1 MLSTHL
7 ISLRAD
13 EVRSMPT
20 THLIQQPIVRYIAE
34 QIGSPRDTPSSSEV
48 TRPILL
54 GDSGAARHLRS
65 QIQRIAPYFRIALI
79 RGECGAGEVVVARA
93 IHARSVGAQGPFV
106 VASAAVFADAV
117 ADPSALRFAA
127 PLVDAAEGGTLYLKR
142 VGDLS
147 AVQQEALAQFFR
159 DRWERRS
166 SSSVNGSRKFDRRH
180 AYSPNARGYGMRIL
194 AASDRDLRT
203 LAAVGQFRQDL
214 YAHLSSVEIVV
225 PPLRE
230 RLDDIPVLATWLLR
244 WLAEQTG
251 QSSKHFSQAAL
262 AHLQERMWRRNLREL
277 EEVVAQA
284 AALADGCMI
293 EPYHLAAFG
302 EAATIAPVPAASPR
316 IERLSEVVQRHV
328 LDVLTRCGGNKL
340 RTAELLGISR
350 STLYRMLDSNADAMS
365 VLQD

>member
-1 MLSTHL
+1 
-7 ISLRAD
+7 
-13 EVRSMPT
+13 MPT
-20 THLIQQPIVRYIAE
+20 THLIQPPIVRHIANS
-34 QIGSPRDTPSSSEV
+34 IGHPGDAPPSSEV

-54 GDSGAARHLRS
+54 GDSVAVRHLRS

-79 RGECGAGEVVVARA
+79 RGECGAGKVVVARA

-106 VASAAVFADAV
+106 VASAADFADAV
-117 ADPSALRFAA
+117 ANPWPARSAV

-147 AVQQEALAQFFR
+147 AVQQDSLAQFFR

-166 SSSVNGSRKFDRRH
+166 SSSVDGNRRFDRRQTD
-180 AYSPNARGYGMRIL
+180 SPNPRGCGMRIL
-194 AASDRDLRT
+194 ASSDRDLRT
-203 LAAVGQFRQDL
+203 LAAIGQFRQDL
-214 YAHLSSVEIVV
+214 YARISSVEIVV

-230 RLDDIPVLATWLLR
+230 RLDDIPVLATWLLC

-262 AHLQERMWRRNLREL
+262 AHLRERMWPRNLREL
-277 EEVVAQA
+277 EEVVARA
-284 AALADGCMI
+284 AALADGCII
-293 EPYHLAAFG
+293 EPDHLAGFG
-302 EAATIAPVPAASPR
+302 EDASIAPAPAASPR

-340 RTAELLGISR
+340 RAAELLGISC
-350 STLYRMLDSNADAMS
+350 STLYRMLESNADAMS
-365 VLQD
+365 ALED